1 MRKSL
6 YLLSFMLCY
15 LTASAQRSKM
25 TSFVQKFAEQGAALS
40 AEQAKTRSTANS
52 LQSSDNQSA
61 AYDSIPKLLVL
72 VRCSDTSLLAQYG
85 CNVMC
90 NWNDIYAVNVP
101 ITELDN
107 VAALPEVERIEANA
121 PYELSNNISA
131 KVTHAYDGWT
141 ATVGNT
147 TGFTGKGVILGIVDC
162 GFDFTH
168 PTFKTADLSATR
180 IKRIWDI
187 LDTSSNG
194 KEVVASSD
202 FSNIY
207 NNHGYYYPSQLKT
220 GVTYCG
226 RQYTTADEI
235 ASKTRSY
242 DADVID
248 HATHVLGTAA
258 GNGVPQI
265 SAAGAGKYAGMAPD
279 AEIVA
284 VSNATTSN
292 ETYWKTNTT
301 LANYS
306 NIYDLVGFKY
316 IFDYADSQKKP
327 CVLNLSQGVIAKDM
341 IKETNGEAMYKLE
354 AEVIQSMLGAGH
366 ILCAAA
372 GNSETTTNTN
382 TICFPACIDGVIAVG
397 NAYYGSYNGKNRAY
411 IKIDYTGTKTGE
423 IASSSGR
430 GPAPITGTIKPDVVA
445 PGTCIIS
452 SLNHYYKSS
461 VNGLAPDGNFTYN
474 GAEYKWIVMNGT
486 SMATPAV
493 SGIVAQWLQL
503 CPTLTPAQVLD
514 VIKHTSTQDQEGV
527 TYPNN
532 TYGYGCINALK
543 GLEYIAKVYTGIETV
558 SADGTAEGTDGA
570 PQYYDLLG
578 RKVSESQ
585 AHGGIFLVR
594 QGTQT
599 VKVAR

>member
-1 MRKSL
+1 
-6 YLLSFMLCY
+6 MLCS

-40 AEQAKTRSTANS
+40 AEQAKTRSKASS

-72 VRCSDTSLLAQYG
+72 VRCSDTSLLTQYG

-107 VAALPEVERIEANA
+107 VAALPEVERIEANE
-121 PYELSNNISA
+121 PKKLSNNITSKTTQA
-131 KVTHAYDGWT
+131 AEGWT
-141 ATVGNT
+141 TTIGTT

-168 PTFKTADLSATR
+168 PTFRTADLSDTR
-180 IKRIWDI
+180 VKCIWDI
-187 LDTSSNG
+187 LDDSKNNG
-194 KEVVASSD
+194 SPVVATSD
-202 FSNIY
+202 FSETFK
-207 NNHGYYYPSQLKT
+207 NHNFSYPSTMKSGT
-220 GVTYCG
+220 TYAG
-226 RQYTTADEI
+226 RQYTTAAQVATKLKSRDSDI
-235 ASKTRSY
+235 
-242 DADVID
+242 IN
-248 HATHVLGTAA
+248 HATHVLGIAA
-258 GNGVPQI
+258 GNGVPSL
-265 SAAGAGKYAGMAPD
+265 SAAGAGKYAGMAPE

-284 VSNATTSN
+284 VSNLTTDN
-292 ETYWKTNTT
+292 TDYWKTNST
-301 LANYS
+301 LS
-306 NIYDLVGFKY
+306 NNSGIYDLVAYKY

-327 CVLNLSQGVIAKDM
+327 CVLNLSQGVTAKDM

-382 TICFPACIDGVIAVG
+382 TIYFPACIDGVIAVG
-397 NAYYGSYNGKNRAY
+397 NVYYGSYNGESRAY
-411 IKIDYTGTKTGE
+411 IKKNYTGTMTGE
-423 IASSSGR
+423 IASSSSC

-452 SLNHYYKSS
+452 ALDHFYTSS
-461 VNGLAPDGNFTYN
+461 QIDPAPDGNFTYN
-474 GAEYKWIVMNGT
+474 GVEYKWIVKNGT
-486 SMATPAV
+486 SMAAPVV

-503 CPTLTPAQVLD
+503 CPTLTPEQVLD
-514 VIKHTSTQDQEGV
+514 VIKNTSTQDQEGV

-558 SADGTAEGTDGA
+558 SAEGTAEGTDGA

-594 QGTQT
+594 QGSQT

>member
-1 MRKSL
+1 
-6 YLLSFMLCY
+6 MLCC
-15 LTASAQRSKM
+15 LSASAQRSKM

-40 AEQAKTRSTANS
+40 AEQAKARSKASS

-107 VAALPEVERIEANA
+107 VAALPEVERIEANE
-121 PYELSNNISA
+121 PKKLSNNITSKTTQA
-131 KVTHAYDGWT
+131 AEGWT
-141 ATVGNT
+141 TTIGAT

-168 PTFKTADLSATR
+168 PTFRTADLSDTR
-180 IKRIWDI
+180 VKCIWDI
-187 LDTSSNG
+187 LDDSKDNG
-194 KEVVASSD
+194 SPVVATSD
-202 FSNIY
+202 FSETFK
-207 NNHGYYYPSQLKT
+207 NHHFSYPSEMKT
-220 GVTYCG
+220 GNTYAG
-226 RQYTTADEI
+226 RQYTTAAQVATKLKSRDSDI
-235 ASKTRSY
+235 
-242 DADVID
+242 VN

-284 VSNATTSN
+284 VSNLTTDN
-292 ETYWKTNTT
+292 KDYWKTNST
-301 LANYS
+301 LS
-306 NIYDLVGFKY
+306 NNSSIYDLVAYKY

-341 IKETNGEAMYKLE
+341 IKQTNGEATYKLE

-382 TICFPACIDGVIAVG
+382 TICFPACLDDVIAVG
-397 NAYYGSYNGKNRAY
+397 NAYYGSYNGENRAY
-411 IKIDYTGTKTGE
+411 EITRYTGTKTGE
-423 IASSSGR
+423 IISSSGR

-514 VIKHTSTQDQEGV
+514 VIKNTSTQDQEGV

-594 QGTQT
+594 QGAQT